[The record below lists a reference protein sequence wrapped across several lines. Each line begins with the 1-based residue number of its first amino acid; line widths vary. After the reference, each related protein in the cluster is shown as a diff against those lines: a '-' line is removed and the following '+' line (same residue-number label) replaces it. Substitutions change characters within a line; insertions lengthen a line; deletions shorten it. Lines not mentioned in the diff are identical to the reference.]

1 MWFLL
6 WVLWFLLHLCGQLL
20 SFSFKMSESP
30 KKFAVIKEV
39 GKEAK
44 IWGLNYISF
53 FIFLFVSIIS
63 FMLFFSQ
70 GLLGIVFG
78 VLFLLALYFIL
89 SYIQTKLGPKQLH
102 KIKNNFLEPI
112 HLIKIKVS
120 LRKLYKKEN
129 EL

>member
-1 MWFLL
+1 
-6 WVLWFLLHLCGQLL
+6 
-20 SFSFKMSESP
+20 MSESP
-30 KKFAVIKEV
+30 KKFAVFKEV